1 MVNQRLLF
9 GGKLLQSTDKLSTIV
24 NADATGPASV
34 WGATKTFHLMILQKY
49 EDMKE
54 SIEKKAQAARREAR
68 GSSSP
73 TAERPESTS
82 RTRAARR
89 PRASMTND

>member
-1 MVNQRLLF
+1 
-9 GGKLLQSTDKLSTIV
+9 V
-24 NADATGPASV
+24 NAEATGEAMV

-68 GSSSP
+68 GSTSP
-73 TAERPESTS
+73 NERQGSS
-82 RTRAARR
+82 RTRPPRR
-89 PRASMTND
+89 PRANMTND